1 MAGGYIQVPPDS
13 TGKKLNA
20 RYRAI
25 EGTAGYEQYVA
36 LQGLPTF
43 YCLAPSVALAQNK
56 HLFSIYNDA
65 GSGYLIR
72 VPKLSIVNMSLTSV
86 TGVGVELDF
95 MRTTSQSGGTVIT
108 PQKADTADVNLTAA
122 IHIATGATIA
132 EGALLWPVT
141 LNNDEIPLTLNATPL
156 LDFNMIPRGMDV
168 KPLCVRPGEGFS
180 IKQITSTTVG
190 LWSILAVITVEDVA

>member
-43 YCLAPSVALAQNK
+43 YCLTPSVTLAQNK

-72 VPKLSIVNMSLTSV
+72 CPGCPLSIC
-86 TGVGVELDF
+86 
-95 MRTTSQSGGTVIT
+95 
-108 PQKADTADVNLTAA
+108 
-122 IHIATGATIA
+122 H
-132 EGALLWPVT
+132 
-141 LNNDEIPLTLNATPL
+141 
-156 LDFNMIPRGMDV
+156 
-168 KPLCVRPGEGFS
+168 
-180 IKQITSTTVG
+180 
-190 LWSILAVITVEDVA
+190 

>member
-13 TGKKLNA
+13 IGKKLNA

-43 YCLAPSVALAQNK
+43 YCLARSISLAQNK

-65 GSGYLIR
+65 GSGYLIQ
-72 VPKLSIVNMSLTSV
+72 VPRLSIVNMSLTSV
-86 TGVGVELDF
+86 SGVGVELDF

-132 EGALLWPVT
+132 EDALLWPVT

-168 KPLCVRPGEGFS
+168 KPLCIRPGEGFS
-180 IKQITSTTVG
+180 VKQITNTSVG
-190 LWSILAVITVEDVA
+190 LWSILAVITAENVA

>member
-43 YCLAPSVALAQNK
+43 YCLARSISLAQNK
-56 HLFSIYNDA
+56 HLFSIYNDT

-72 VPKLSIVNMSLTSV
+72 VPRLSIVNMSLTSV
-86 TGVGVELDF
+86 SGVGVELDF

-108 PQKADTADVNLTAA
+108 PQKADTADVNLTAT
-122 IHIATGATIA
+122 IHIATGATVA
-132 EGALLWPVT
+132 QGALLWPVT

-168 KPLCVRPGEGFS
+168 KPLCIRPGEGFS
-180 IKQITSTTVG
+180 IKQITNTSVG
-190 LWSILAVITVEDVA
+190 LWSILAVITAEDIT

>member
-1 MAGGYIQVPPDS
+1 
-13 TGKKLNA
+13 
-20 RYRAI
+20 
-25 EGTAGYEQYVA
+25 
-36 LQGLPTF
+36 
-43 YCLAPSVALAQNK
+43 LAQNK

-72 VPKLSIVNMSLTSV
+72 VPRLSIVNMSLTSV
-86 TGVGVELDF
+86 SGVGVELDF

-108 PQKADTADVNLTAA
+108 PQKADTADVNLTAT

-168 KPLCVRPGEGFS
+168 KPLCIRPGEGFS
-180 IKQITSTTVG
+180 IKQITNTSVG
-190 LWSILAVITVEDVA
+190 LWSILAVITAEDIT

>member
-1 MAGGYIQVPPDS
+1 MAGRYIQVPPDS
-13 TGKKLNA
+13 IGKKLNA

-43 YCLAPSVALAQNK
+43 YCLARSISLAQNK

-72 VPKLSIVNMSLTSV
+72 VPRLSIVNMSLTSV
-86 TGVGVELDF
+86 SGVGVELDF

-122 IHIATGATIA
+122 IHIATGATVA
-132 EGALLWPVT
+132 EGALL
-141 LNNDEIPLTLNATPL
+141 
-156 LDFNMIPRGMDV
+156 
-168 KPLCVRPGEGFS
+168 
-180 IKQITSTTVG
+180 
-190 LWSILAVITVEDVA
+190 

>member
-13 TGKKLNA
+13 IGKKLNA

-43 YCLAPSVALAQNK
+43 YCLARSISLAQNK
-56 HLFSIYNDA
+56 HLFSIYNDT

-72 VPKLSIVNMSLTSV
+72 VPRLSIVNMSLTSV
-86 TGVGVELDF
+86 SGVGVELDF

-108 PQKADTADVNLTAA
+108 PQKADTADVNLTAT

-168 KPLCVRPGEGFS
+168 KPLCIRPGEGFS
-180 IKQITSTTVG
+180 IKQITNTSVG
-190 LWSILAVITVEDVA
+190 LWSILAVITAEDIT

>member
-25 EGTAGYEQYVA
+25 EGGPGYEQYVA
-36 LQGLPTF
+36 WHGLPTF

-72 VPKLSIVNMSLTSV
+72 IPRLSIVNMSLTAI

-95 MRTTSQSGGTVIT
+95 MRATSQSSGTVIT
-108 PQKADTADVNLTAA
+108 PQKADTADANLAA
-122 IHIATGATIA
+122 GIHIATGATIA
-132 EGALLWPVT
+132 EGAVMWPVT
-141 LNNDEIPLTLNATPL
+141 INNDEIALTGNPAPLSE
-156 LDFNMIPRGMDV
+156 FNLIPRGFDI
-168 KPLCVRPGEGFS
+168 KPLCIRPGEGIS
-180 IKQITSTTVG
+180 IKQITNTTVG
-190 LWSILAVITVEDVA
+190 LWSVLAVITVEDGA

>member
-43 YCLAPSVALAQNK
+43 YCLARSISLAQNK
-56 HLFSIYNDA
+56 HLFSIYNDT

-72 VPKLSIVNMSLTSV
+72 VPRLSIVNMSLTSV
-86 TGVGVELDF
+86 SGVGVELDF

-108 PQKADTADVNLTAA
+108 PQKADTADVNLTAT

-168 KPLCVRPGEGFS
+168 KPLCIRPGEGFS
-180 IKQITSTTVG
+180 IKQITNTSVG
-190 LWSILAVITVEDVA
+190 LWSILAVITAEDIT

>member
-25 EGTAGYEQYVA
+25 EGTAGNEQYVS
-36 LQGLPTF
+36 LQWLPTF

-72 VPKLSIVNMSLTSV
+72 VPRLSIVNMSLTSV
-86 TGVGVELDF
+86 SGVGVELDF

-132 EGALLWPVT
+132 EGAMLWPV
-141 LNNDEIPLTLNATPL
+141 TLNATPL

-168 KPLCVRPGEGFS
+168 KPLCIRPGEGFS
-180 IKQITSTTVG
+180 IKQITNTSVG
-190 LWSILAVITVEDVA
+190 LWSILAVITAEDIT

>member
-43 YCLAPSVALAQNK
+43 YCLARSISLAQNK

-65 GSGYLIR
+65 GSGYLIQ
-72 VPKLSIVNMSLTSV
+72 VPRLSIVNMSLTSV

-141 LNNDEIPLTLNATPL
+141 LNNDEIPLTLNAAPL

-180 IKQITSTTVG
+180 IKQITNTSVG
-190 LWSILAVITVEDVA
+190 LWSILAVITAEAVA